1 MYIKLLTFKLSSTFL
16 SIFSESKYSDSSLC
30 SRSYLSVIIRLISRY
45 LGTLLNDIEGGEP
58 KRGRRVY
65 IIRINNLH
73 QVKKGVEDFQECNGE
88 AQLG

>member
-30 SRSYLSVIIRLISRY
+30 SRSYLSVIIRLISKY
-45 LGTLLNDIEGGEP
+45 LGTIVNDIEGGEP

-65 IIRINNLH
+65 IISLYNLH
-73 QVKKGVEDFQECNGE
+73 QVRKGAENFQECNGE